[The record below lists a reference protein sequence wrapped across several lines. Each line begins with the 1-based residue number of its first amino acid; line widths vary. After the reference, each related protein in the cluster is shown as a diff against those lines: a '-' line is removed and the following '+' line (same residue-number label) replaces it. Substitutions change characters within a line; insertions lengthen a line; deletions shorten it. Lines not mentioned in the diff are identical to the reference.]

1 LFWVFDTRPGS
12 FDRCYLKG
20 DTGEGF
26 FPNANLASGP
36 RAVPAPCDTNN
47 CVSIATCVNVNATNF
62 TCDCPQTPYPS
73 TGDGTL
79 SGSGCSW
86 VCPTPLTNTTIL
98 PPVLLPEESGFL
110 SLGVLS
116 IVWQWPT
123 VQTRTLPVVTF
134 VFPNTS
140 VASNC
145 TIPNYTVTTNGPCSQ
160 ALTLN
165 LPWSYAT
172 SNCGFYLS
180 GQVGSGDSISNI
192 WSGQFEL
199 AATETVSTEG
209 RNTSI
214 TRSVTQQFTIQ
225 VTFAKY
231 ATVSTS
237 VDVFASVLVTATIV
251 DQQFGTNVAGTGQ
264 IQFVTQVGYPF
275 MLVLVNDGGSLAI
288 APSNINT
295 SLTAGSSSPANVT
308 GGVSSQNWQFTVVPA
323 TGTCVLDG
331 TYGTASNG
339 YQLVCTPAAVS
350 NNDCPQIL
358 DPNVSFSFGVTSSNY
373 CGQVVA
379 DVGVTLLLTSYNDAA
394 HQITSNNFLIQP
406 NGVAYFGVT
415 VLSSTQVLVSALQV
429 SRVTLSSNGLG
440 GALVLYNDG
449 LTTAGITF
457 GYAGTGP
464 NFSFN
469 LTTDFNVIRDSSD
482 EVSVVAL
489 VTIFYTGNNGQ
500 KRFIET
506 LAPASQTSSQVANSI
521 NLTPGL
527 TSAGNMAIVAVVPI
541 VFLVAVLF
549 Y

>member
-1 LFWVFDTRPGS
+1 
-12 FDRCYLKG
+12 
-20 DTGEGF
+20 
-26 FPNANLASGP
+26 
-36 RAVPAPCDTNN
+36 
-47 CVSIATCVNVNATNF
+47 
-62 TCDCPQTPYPS
+62 
-73 TGDGTL
+73 
-79 SGSGCSW
+79 
-86 VCPTPLTNTTIL
+86 
-98 PPVLLPEESGFL
+98 
-110 SLGVLS
+110 
-116 IVWQWPT
+116 
-123 VQTRTLPVVTF
+123 
-134 VFPNTS
+134 
-140 VASNC
+140 
-145 TIPNYTVTTNGPCSQ
+145 
-160 ALTLN
+160 
-165 LPWSYAT
+165 
-172 SNCGFYLS
+172 
-180 GQVGSGDSISNI
+180 
-192 WSGQFEL
+192 
-199 AATETVSTEG
+199 
-209 RNTSI
+209 
-214 TRSVTQQFTIQ
+214 
-225 VTFAKY
+225 
-231 ATVSTS
+231 

-275 MLVLVNDGGSLAI
+275 MLVLVNNGSLAI

-295 SLTAGSSSPANVT
+295 SLTAGSSSPATVT

-449 LTTAGITF
+449 LTTAGIMF

-469 LTTDFNVIRDSSD
+469 LTTDFNVMRDSSD